1 MLAMALYLDK
11 YVRQSLFNDNKS
23 KVESAW
29 LRKHQDCLGLPQRP
43 PSRVMKAFCAD
54 LNISPDILDRAMNW
68 DYWPVDESNTFLTVS
83 LSEGGL
89 SE

>member
-11 YVRQSLFNDNKS
+11 YVKQSLSEEAKS

-43 PSRVMKAFCAD
+43 PSRVLKAFCAD
-54 LNISPDILDRAMNW
+54 LDISPDILDWAMNW
-68 DYWPVDESNTFLTVS
+68 DCWPVDETNTFLTVS

-89 SE
+89 LE

>member
-11 YVRQSLFNDNKS
+11 YVRQSLSNDNKS

-29 LRKHQDCLGLPQRP
+29 LRKHQDHLGLPQRP
-43 PSRVMKAFCAD
+43 PSRVMKAFCAG
-54 LNISPDILDRAMNW
+54 LNISPDILDWAMNW
-68 DYWPVDESNTFLTVS
+68 DCWPVDESDTFLTVS

>member
-1 MLAMALYLDK
+1 MLVMALYLDK
-11 YVRQSLFNDNKS
+11 YVRQSLSEDDKI

-29 LRKHQDCLGLPQRP
+29 LCKHQDCLGLPQCP

-54 LNISPDILDRAMNW
+54 LDIFPDILNRAMNW
-68 DYWPVDESNTFLTVS
+68 DCWPVDESDTFPTVC

-89 SE
+89 LE

>member
-1 MLAMALYLDK
+1 MALYLDK
-11 YVRQSLFNDNKS
+11 YVRQSLSDNDKS

-54 LNISPDILDRAMNW
+54 LNISSDILNWAMNW
-68 DYWPVDESNTFLTVS
+68 DCWPVDESDTFLTVSVS